1 MVDDEKEET
10 DENLTGPT
18 VMPTQSPTPP
28 SSPSPTEA
36 STDTTNITTTD
47 MVDEEKEETEESVEV
62 IDGDVLP
69 GVGDVKD
76 GKTSP
81 PQQAMKNDYNVLAPV
96 EENQINKTRLAI
108 NNKSSVSDTTTNV
121 VVDDDDGGN
130 TTTIINPSNKTM
142 VGSKQKAQKL
152 ITGALVV
159 RSIAWTSY
167 GLLLMTALIVISSLT
182 YYYCQ
187 KKTLARKNRKND
199 VELK

>member
-10 DENLTGPT
+10 DENLTDPT
-18 VMPTQSPTPP
+18 VMPTESPTSP

-36 STDTTNITTTD
+36 STGTTNITSTD
-47 MVDEEKEETEESVEV
+47 MVDDNKEETEESVEA

-108 NNKSSVSDTTTNV
+108 NNNSSVSDTATKV
-121 VVDDDDGGN
+121 VVDDDGGN

-142 VGSKQKAQKL
+142 VGAKQEAQKL

-159 RSIAWTSY
+159 RSITWTSY
-167 GLLLMTALIVISSLT
+167 GLLLMTALIVISSLI

>member
-10 DENLTGPT
+10 DENLTDPT
-18 VMPTQSPTPP
+18 VMPTESPTSP

-36 STDTTNITTTD
+36 STGTTNITSTD
-47 MVDEEKEETEESVEV
+47 MVDDNKEETEESVEA

-108 NNKSSVSDTTTNV
+108 NNNSSVSVTATKV
-121 VVDDDDGGN
+121 VVDDDGGN

-142 VGSKQKAQKL
+142 VGSKQEAQKL

-159 RSIAWTSY
+159 RSITWTSY
-167 GLLLMTALIVISSLT
+167 GLLLMTALIVISSLI